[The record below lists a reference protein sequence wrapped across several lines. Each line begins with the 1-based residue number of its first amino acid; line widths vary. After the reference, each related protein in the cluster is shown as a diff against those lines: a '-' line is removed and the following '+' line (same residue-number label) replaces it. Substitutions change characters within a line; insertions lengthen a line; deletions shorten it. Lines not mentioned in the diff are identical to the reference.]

1 MSLMKPI
8 LFRAAEKNI
17 ADEHSTQDPICAS
30 CNTGMCNM
38 ILHVSQCKNLP
49 SSPVLS
55 CSSSASLV
63 MGRIAVGGDN
73 SKLVVLQPSEY
84 FDLSTP
90 IAVYRAIANAPC
102 VNKQNKRK
110 ASTFGPLLGDH
121 MVPRRSYAE
130 YVVKEFE
137 WVEIPKQLL
146 EATHPDSWWMLADE
160 EKRDLED
167 ECIAWIM
174 SRISEAK
181 PIRSSM

>member
-17 ADEHSTQDPICAS
+17 ADEHSTQDPICTS

-137 WVEIPKQLL
+137 WVKIPKQLL